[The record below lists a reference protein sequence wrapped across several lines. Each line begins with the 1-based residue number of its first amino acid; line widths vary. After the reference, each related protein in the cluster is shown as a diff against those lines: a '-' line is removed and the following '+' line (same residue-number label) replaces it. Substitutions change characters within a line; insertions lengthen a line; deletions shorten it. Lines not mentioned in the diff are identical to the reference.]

1 MRSGQRL
8 NKKVRFILAQVDAGR
23 VSPRKTGLPASY
35 ISRVKSGAVKVSEK
49 AERKF
54 VRAYDKY
61 WNRELKTHGVTTSQ
75 ARDIV
80 QSDFSVKAMDKIV
93 NNNLKIAEKLVR
105 NRTRRDRDLPKY
117 KDTWHTVDKVLKQMS
132 SRKMDSWTTTE
143 WLSYTRKIIT
153 PALNRGKFF
162 ESPEHKQKT
171 RIELQKRKGKKR
183 R

>member
-23 VSPRKTGLPASY
+23 VSARKTGLPASY
-35 ISRVKSGAVKVSEK
+35 LSRIKSGSVKKVSEK
-49 AERKF
+49 AEQKF
-54 VRAYDKY
+54 SRAYDKY
-61 WNRELKTHGVTTSQ
+61 WQKELKTHGVTTSQ

-93 NNNLKIAEKLVR
+93 SNNLKIAEKLVR
-105 NRTRRDRDLPKY
+105 NRIRRDKDLPKY
-117 KDTWHTVDKVLKQMS
+117 KDSWHTVDKVLKQMS

-162 ESPEHKQKT
+162 ESPEHKQKK
-171 RIELQKRKGKKR
+171 RIELRKGKKR